1 MPKLPVVAKS
11 PKYDFV
17 AIEASDDQPRERALY
32 VGFVVNL
39 NCNRF
44 SQRFSCCYQC
54 YYNDKMNHWF
64 TNNIVL
70 TC

>member
-39 NCNRF
+39 NCNIF
-44 SQRFSCCYQC
+44 PQLFSCCYQAC
-54 YYNDKMNHWF
+54 YNYKMKHLF
-64 TNNIVL
+64 TKIAF
-70 TC
+70 TY